1 MDQKKYI
8 VEKQFQSKINDLICD
23 FLFNTENQQQISFL
37 NLLQNKSVWL
47 VFINRHQRWSP
58 RGSRWPRGRPRGHI
72 LKSLSLASRPQVL
85 ENWPALGSRTAVFFE
100 LLKFCGALEKFL
112 GKRFFVEIA

>member
-1 MDQKKYI
+1 MDQKKHI

-47 VFINRHQRWSP
+47 VFINKHRGRYSAELLMMAYIVHATSP
-58 RGSRWPRGRPRGHI
+58 RACERLIEEQVII
-72 LKSLSLASRPQVL
+72 LPSTKTL
-85 ENWPALGSRTAVFFE
+85 ENITLNLNSKTGLDDE
-100 LLKFCGALEKFL
+100 QY
-112 GKRFFVEIA
+112 